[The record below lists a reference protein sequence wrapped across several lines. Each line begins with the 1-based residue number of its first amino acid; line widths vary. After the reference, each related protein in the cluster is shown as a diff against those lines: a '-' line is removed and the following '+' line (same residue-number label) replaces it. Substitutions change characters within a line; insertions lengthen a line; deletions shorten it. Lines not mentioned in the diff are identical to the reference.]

1 MRKHTQLLCGLLGL
15 MTLQGQM
22 HCKSTHYLND
32 DPWFGGL
39 HSSMRSMHEHMIKS
53 MQEMQQ
59 AFDELSSSLTAPA
72 QKSAEKQAVTLDSN
86 DMQVIITLDV
96 PGAQS
101 DAMKAERTLDRITIE
116 VPQERGSTT
125 VRLSTHA
132 VSIDHKEESKKDDTY
147 SAISHAYMERS
158 LPQVIDMAG
167 DISIEHR
174 EESNTLVITLARK
187 HPTRTPQQLTI
198 IKK

>member
-1 MRKHTQLLCGLLGL
+1 MRKHTHLLCGLLGL
-15 MTLQGQM
+15 MTLQGQAQA
-22 HCKSTHYLND
+22 KTTHYIND
-32 DPWFGGL
+32 DPWFSGF
-39 HSSMRSMHEHMIKS
+39 HTSMRSMHEHMIKS

-59 AFDELSSSLTAPA
+59 AFDELASSLPSSA
-72 QKSAEKQAVTLDSN
+72 QKSPDKQAVTLDSN
-86 DMQVIITLDV
+86 DTQVIITLDV

-116 VPQERGSTT
+116 VPQEHGSTT

-147 SAISHAYMERS
+147 SAVSHAYMERS
-158 LPQVIDMAG
+158 LPQIIDMAG

-174 EESNTLVITLARK
+174 EESNMLVITLARK
-187 HPTRTPQQLTI
+187 NPTRAPQQLPI